1 MAFLAEYLAM
11 SQRTTPYVSERF
23 VLRKSARSRLYD
35 LTPSFGFDGLGEVV
49 YYRTYSR
56 TTATGGQ
63 ETWADTV
70 VRVVEGVLS
79 IRKDYLLKHGLGW
92 DEDAMQ
98 TYGAQ
103 MAESMFHMHFLPPGR
118 GLWACGT
125 DFMYQRGSAAL
136 NNCGACTTK
145 DLPLAVA
152 WTMDMLMCGVGVGFD
167 TAWEGH
173 APTPAFLTAVRATRD
188 LTLPADLHIVQH
200 AVDDSREG
208 WVVATA
214 LLVAW
219 FTQGDPKAPYP
230 LITYERIRPAG
241 TPIKGFGGTAS
252 GYEPLKKLHDRIGA
266 FFRCYYAQFRTVH
279 TSLAGDIV
287 LNSADGRPAVCAMID
302 ELHALGALDDD
313 PEDLKRTTQ
322 TTSYEETRLVADIMN
337 AIGCCVVAGNVRR
350 SAEIALGRAGD
361 ETFLNLKNYERH
373 PERRMLGWMSNN
385 SLVFSKHEDFLHLP
399 GLADRIRSNGEPG
412 LLNVLNVQRFGRVG
426 RRQKNATERVGRE
439 GEEDKATLVNPCAE
453 IPLEPFELC
462 NLAEV
467 FPTRCVVDGAFDAAT
482 YLRAVEF
489 ATFYA
494 STVSLLPT
502 HWGVTNRVIARN
514 HRIGVSLSGIADFYA
529 TTPFTQLVKHMQE
542 GYKTVLAVNARL
554 ATEAGVPASIRVT
567 TVKPSG
573 SISLLAGVSPGL
585 HFPTHRYCIRRVRV
599 GTSSPIAKTLIA
611 SGIPHEKD
619 SYSDNTWVFEFVIN
633 QSHTR
638 PASEVSVWEQASL
651 LTTLQREWSDNAVS
665 VTLYFNPKTEGHQL
679 EHLLAQYAPL
689 VKSLSML
696 PHTEAGVYRQS
707 PLEGISREEYD
718 RRRALLPVIDWTV
731 FTGGDGEMAKFCTNA
746 GCE

>member
-1 MAFLAEYLAM
+1 MAFLADYLAM
-11 SQRTTPYVSERF
+11 SQRSAPYVSERF
-23 VLRKSARSRLYD
+23 VLADTTRARLRSKEPR
-35 LTPSFGFDGLGEVV
+35 FGFDGLGEVV

-56 TTATGGQ
+56 TTETGGQ

-70 VRVVEGVLS
+70 TRVIQGVMS

-92 DEDAMQ
+92 NDEHMQGYASEMADAM
-98 TYGAQ
+98 
-103 MAESMFHMHFLPPGR
+103 FDMHFLPPGR

-125 DFMYQRGSAAL
+125 DFMYHRGSAAL

-145 DLPLAVA
+145 DLPLAVG

-167 TAWEGH
+167 TEWACKGVSAEFLN
-173 APTPAFLTAVRATRD
+173 TPPHVEYV
-188 LTLPADLHIVQH
+188 PVE
-200 AVDDSREG
+200 DSREG
-208 WVVATA
+208 WVASTVR
-214 LLVAW
+214 LVEW
-219 FTQGDPKAPYP
+219 YVNQDPKASKPVP
-230 LITYERIRPAG
+230 SYERVRPAG

-252 GYEPLKKLHDRIGA
+252 GAEPLRKLHARIDA
-266 FFRCYYAQFRTVH
+266 FFRCFYESSQGETRA
-279 TSLAGDIV
+279 
-287 LNSADGRPAVCAMID
+287 AVCRMVDRLA
-302 ELHALGALDDD
+302 ESAALDDD
-313 PEDLKRTTQ
+313 PEDLKKSTQ
-322 TTSYEETRLVADIMN
+322 TDTYDATRLVADIMN

-361 ETFLNLKNYERH
+361 ETFLNLKNYEKH

-385 SLVFSKHEDFLHLP
+385 SLVFSKHEDFERLP
-399 GLADRIRSNGEPG
+399 ALADRIRSNGEPG

-426 RRQKNATERVGRE
+426 RRQKNTTERIGRE

-453 IPLEPFELC
+453 IPLESFELC

-467 FPTRCVVDGAFDAAT
+467 FPTRCTLGGVFHAPT
-482 YLRAVEF
+482 YLKAIEY

-514 HRIGVSLSGIADFYA
+514 HRIGVSLSGIADWYA
-529 TTPFTQLVKHMQE
+529 TIPFTHMVKHMQD
-542 GYKTVLAVNARL
+542 GYRTVLAVNARL
-554 ATEAGVPASIRVT
+554 ATESGVPAAIRVT

-585 HFPTHRYCIRRVRV
+585 HFPTHRFCIRRVRV
-599 GTSSPIAKTLIA
+599 GATSPIAKTLIA

-619 SYSDNTWVFEFVIN
+619 TYSDNTWVFEFVID

-696 PHTEAGVYRQS
+696 PHTEAGVYKQS
-707 PLEGISREEYD
+707 PLEGISKEIYD
-718 RRRALLPVIDWTV
+718 LRRAALPKIDWST
-731 FTGGDGEMAKFCTNA
+731 FTGSDGQFAKYCSNDT
-746 GCE
+746 CQL

>member
-1 MAFLAEYLAM
+1 MAFLTEYLEM
-11 SQRTTPYVSERF
+11 SQRTAPYVSERF
-23 VLRKSARSRLYD
+23 VLRKSTRSHLYD

-56 TTATGGQ
+56 TSPTHGQ
-63 ETWADTV
+63 EMWADTV

-92 DEDAMQ
+92 DEEAMQ
-98 TYGAQ
+98 TYAAS
-103 MAESMFHMHFLPPGR
+103 MAESMFKMHFLPPGR

-145 DLPLAVA
+145 NLALAVG

-167 TAWEGH
+167 TAWQGH
-173 APTPAFLTAVRATRD
+173 TPTPAFAAAVRATRT
-188 LTLPADLHIVQH
+188 LTDPAGLNIVQH
-200 AVDDSREG
+200 SVDDSREG
-208 WVVATA
+208 WVVSTT

-219 FTQGDPKAPYP
+219 FTQGDPTAPYP
-230 LITYERIRPAG
+230 LITYERVRPAG
-241 TPIKGFGGTAS
+241 EPIKGFGGTAS
-252 GYEPLKKLHDRIGA
+252 GFAPLKKLHDRIGA
-266 FFRCYYAQFRTVH
+266 FFRCYYST
-279 TSLAGDIV
+279 GDR
-287 LNSADGRPAVCAMID
+287 AAVCAMID
-302 ELHALGALDDD
+302 ELHASNALDDD
-313 PEDLKRTTQ
+313 PEDLKKTTQ
-322 TTSYEETRLVADIMN
+322 TTTYDETRLVADIMN

-361 ETFLNLKNYERH
+361 ETFLNLKNYEKH
-373 PERRMLGWMSNN
+373 PERRTLGWMSNN
-385 SLVFSKHEDFLHLP
+385 SLVFASHDDFLHLP

-426 RRQKNATERVGRE
+426 RRQKTASERVGRE

-462 NLAEV
+462 NLAEI
-467 FPTRCVVDGAFDAAT
+467 FPTRCTKSGVFSPEA
-482 YLRAVEF
+482 YLKAVEY

-514 HRIGVSLSGIADFYA
+514 HRIGVSLSGIADWYA
-529 TTPFTQLVKHMQE
+529 TTPFTKLVKYMQD
-542 GYKTVLAVNARL
+542 GYKTVLSVNARL

-619 SYSDNTWVFEFVIN
+619 SYSDNTWVFEFVID

-665 VTLYFNPKTEGHQL
+665 VTLYFNPQTEGHQL

-696 PHTEAGVYRQS
+696 PHTEAGVYKQS
-707 PLEGISREEYD
+707 PLEGISKDEYD
-718 RRRALLPVIDWTV
+718 RRRALLPTIDWSV
-731 FTGGDGEMAKFCTNA
+731 FTGGDGEMAKFCTNS

>member
-1 MAFLAEYLAM
+1 MAFLADYLAM
-11 SQRTTPYVSERF
+11 SQRAAPYVSERF
-23 VLRKSARSRLYD
+23 LLSKSTEAHLRT
-35 LTPSFGFDGLGEVV
+35 LTPRFGFDGLGEVV

-56 TTATGGQ
+56 TTETGGQ

-70 VRVVEGVLS
+70 VRVIQGIMS
-79 IRKDYLLKHGLGW
+79 IRKDYQLKHGLGW
-92 DEDAMQ
+92 NEQHMQ
-98 TYGAQ
+98 GYAADMAQ
-103 MAESMFHMHFLPPGR
+103 SLFDMHFLPPGR

-125 DFMYQRGSAAL
+125 DFMYTRGSAAL

-145 DLPLAVA
+145 DLPLAVG

-167 TAWEGH
+167 TEWTCKGVSDEFLN
-173 APTPAFLTAVRATRD
+173 TPPHVEYV
-188 LTLPADLHIVQH
+188 PVE
-200 AVDDSREG
+200 DSREG
-208 WVVATA
+208 WVASTVR
-214 LLVAW
+214 LVEW
-219 FTQGDPKAPYP
+219 YVNQDPAAPKP
-230 LITYERIRPAG
+230 VPSYERVRPSG

-252 GYEPLKKLHDRIGA
+252 GAEPLRKLHARIDA
-266 FFRCYYAQFRTVH
+266 FFRCFYE
-279 TSLAGDIV
+279 SK
-287 LNSADGRPAVCAMID
+287 DGARAAVCRMVDRLA
-302 ELHALGALDDD
+302 EASALDDD
-313 PEDLKRTTQ
+313 PEDLKKSTQ
-322 TTSYEETRLVADIMN
+322 TDTYDATRLVADIMN

-361 ETFLNLKNYERH
+361 ETFLNLKNYEKH

-385 SLVFSKHEDFLHLP
+385 SLVFSKHEDFERLP
-399 GLADRIRSNGEPG
+399 SLADRIRSNGEPG
-412 LLNVLNVQRFGRVG
+412 LLNVLNVQRFGRIG
-426 RRQKNATERVGRE
+426 RRQKHHAERVGRE

-467 FPTRCVVDGAFDAAT
+467 FPTRCTLGVGDGTFHTPT
-482 YLRAVEF
+482 YLKAIEY

-502 HWGVTNRVIARN
+502 HWTVTNRVIARN
-514 HRIGVSLSGIADFYA
+514 HRIGVSLSGIADWYA
-529 TTPFTQLVKHMQE
+529 TIPFTQMVKHMQD
-542 GYKTVLAVNARL
+542 GYRTVLAVNARL
-554 ATEAGVPASIRVT
+554 ATESGVPAAIRVT

-585 HFPTHRYCIRRVRV
+585 HFPTHRFCIRRVRV

-619 SYSDNTWVFEFVIN
+619 SYSDNTWVFEFVID

-696 PHTEAGVYRQS
+696 PHTEAGVYKQS
-707 PLEGISREEYD
+707 PLEGISKDEYD
-718 RRRALLPVIDWTV
+718 RRRALLPTIDWSV

>member
-1 MAFLAEYLAM
+1 MAFLADYLAM
-11 SQRTTPYVSERF
+11 SQRSTPYVTERF
-23 VLRKSARSRLYD
+23 VLADTTRARLRSKEPR
-35 LTPSFGFDGLGEVV
+35 FGFDGLGEVV

-56 TTATGGQ
+56 TTEMGGQ

-70 VRVVEGVLS
+70 TRVVQGVMS

-92 DEDAMQ
+92 NE
-98 TYGAQ
+98 AQ
-103 MAESMFHMHFLPPGR
+103 MQGYASDMADALFDMHFLPPGR

-125 DFMYQRGSAAL
+125 DFMYHRGSAAL

-145 DLPLAVA
+145 DLPLAVG

-167 TAWEGH
+167 TAWEMEDGLYEAFH
-173 APTPAFLTAVRATRD
+173 DALFRDAPYIRFVE
-188 LTLPADLHIVQH
+188 VE
-200 AVDDSREG
+200 DSREG
-208 WVVATA
+208 WVASTVQ
-214 LLVAW
+214 LVEW
-219 FTQGDPKAPYP
+219 YVKQDPAAPKPVPVY
-230 LITYERIRPAG
+230 TRIRPAG

-252 GYEPLKKLHDRIGA
+252 GAEPLRKLHARICA
-266 FFRCYYAQFRTVH
+266 FFECFYRAQYAPAFTRK
-279 TSLAGDIV
+279 
-287 LNSADGRPAVCAMID
+287 AVCIMID
-302 ELHALGALDDD
+302 RLASDNALDDD
-313 PEDLKRTTQ
+313 PDDLKKTTH
-322 TTSYEETRLVADIMN
+322 TTRYDATRLVADIMN

-361 ETFLNLKNYERH
+361 ETFLNLKNYEKH

-385 SLVFSKHEDFLHLP
+385 SLVFSQHADFERLP
-399 GLADRIRSNGEPG
+399 ALADRIRSNGEPG

-426 RRQKNATERVGRE
+426 RRQKSTTERVGRE

-453 IPLEPFELC
+453 IPLESFELC

-467 FPTRCVVDGAFDAAT
+467 FPPRCVDASGAFSTDA
-482 YLRAVEF
+482 YLKAVEY

-502 HWGVTNRVIARN
+502 HWGVTNRVLARN
-514 HRIGVSLSGIADFYA
+514 HRIGVSLSGIADWYA
-529 TTPFTQLVKHMQE
+529 TTPFTQLVKHMQD
-542 GYKTVLAVNARL
+542 GYRSVLTVNARL

-599 GTSSPIAKTLIA
+599 GATSPIAKTLIA

-619 SYSDNTWVFEFVIN
+619 TYSDNTWVFEFVID

-696 PHTEAGVYRQS
+696 PHTEAGVYKQS
-707 PLEGISREEYD
+707 PLEGISREEYE
-718 RRRALLPVIDWTV
+718 RRRLLLPTIDWTV
-731 FTGGDGEMAKFCTNA
+731 FTGGDGEMARFCTNA

>member
-1 MAFLAEYLAM
+1 MAFLADYLAM
-11 SQRTTPYVSERF
+11 SQRSAPYVTERF
-23 VLRKSARSRLYD
+23 VLAPVVCDHLRTLK
-35 LTPSFGFDGLGEVV
+35 PSFGFDGLGEVV

-56 TTATGGQ
+56 LRADGGQ

-70 VRVVEGVLS
+70 IRVIEGVMS
-79 IRKDYLLKHGLGW
+79 IRKDYLLQHGLGW
-92 DEDAMQ
+92 NEERMQ
-98 TYGAQ
+98 AYASE
-103 MAESMFHMHFLPPGR
+103 MAEAMFAMHFLPPGR

-125 DFMYQRGSAAL
+125 DFMYQRGSATL
-136 NNCGACTTK
+136 NNCGACTTS
-145 DLPLAVA
+145 DLSLAVG
-152 WTMDMLMCGVGVGFD
+152 WTMDMLMCGVGIGFD
-167 TAWEGH
+167 TVWACDSLN
-173 APTPAFLTAVRATRD
+173 PAFLRLLMRGPPYVKF
-188 LTLPADLHIVQH
+188 HV
-200 AVDDSREG
+200 VDDSREG
-208 WVVATA
+208 WVESTVR
-214 LLVAW
+214 LVDW
-219 FTQGDPKAPYP
+219 YVRQDPSVPRPQPIYTQ
-230 LITYERIRPAG
+230 IRPAG
-241 TPIKGFGGTAS
+241 TIIKGFGGTAS
-252 GYEPLKKLHDRIGA
+252 GAEPLRKLHARIEA
-266 FFRCYYAQFRTVH
+266 FFECFYRAEAIRTGVVAADSLDDLPAAVG
-279 TSLAGDIV
+279 TSTVRD
-287 LNSADGRPAVCAMID
+287 AVCAMID
-302 ELHALGALDDD
+302 ALDGRQALDDD
-313 PEDLKRTTQ
+313 ANDLKATTL
-322 TTSYEETRLVADIMN
+322 TEVYDSTRLVADVMN

-350 SAEIALGRAGD
+350 SAEIALGRADD
-361 ETFLNLKNYERH
+361 ETFLNLKNYTKH

-385 SLVFSKHEDFLHLP
+385 SLVFTRREDFTRLP
-399 GLADRIRSNGEPG
+399 ALAERIRSNGEPG

-426 RRQKNATERVGRE
+426 RRQKHPGERIGRE
-439 GEEDKATLVNPCAE
+439 GEPDAATLVNPCAE

-467 FPTRCVVDGAFDAAT
+467 FPTRCTTDGTFDPFL

-502 HWGVTNRVIARN
+502 HWAPTNRVIARN

-529 TTPFTQLVKHMQE
+529 TTSFTELVDYMQQ
-542 GYKTVLAVNARL
+542 GYRHALVVNARL
-554 ATEAGVPASIRVT
+554 AEEAGVPAAIRVT

-599 GTSSPIAKTLIA
+599 GTTSPIAKTLIA

-619 SYSDNTWVFEFVIN
+619 AYSDNTWVFEFVID

-665 VTLYFNPKTEGHQL
+665 VTLYFNPTTEGHQL

-696 PHTEAGVYRQS
+696 PHTEAGVYKQS
-707 PLEGISREEYD
+707 PLEGITKDEYD
-718 RRRALLPVIDWTV
+718 RRRATLPTIDWAL
-731 FTGGDGEMAKFCTNA
+731 FTGSDGEMARFCTNA
-746 GCE
+746 GCEA